1 MLYLILLLPLALA
14 ALSLIRNDRART
26 VILATGQVLLLALL
40 IGACTLGDMA
50 TPVWHMTADLTFS
63 LRLDGLG
70 RFFCLLTAVCWLL
83 TIPYASVYMTHEGH
97 HPRFYAFLMLTEAAV
112 LGAALAADLVT
123 LYLFYELTTLLS
135 FPLVLHTQ
143 RPKALLG
150 AVKYLYYS
158 VCGGFIALFGV
169 VLLAQQ
175 SSLTFVRG
183 GYFQTLSPTL
193 LAASFLMLLGFGA
206 KAGLYPLHNW
216 LPSAHPVAPAPA
228 HALLSGI
235 IAKVGAIAAIRVI
248 YFTVGAEA
256 LRGTWVQTVCIVLTL
271 VTIFMGSFM
280 GCTENG
286 LKKRLAYSSI
296 SQISYVLL
304 GVFLMTPVGLLGGL
318 LQLLFHALAK
328 IGVFQSAGSIIFLT
342 ETETIDGFPGLG
354 RRIPVTMGCFA
365 ALALSL
371 VGIPPFGGFFSKWYL
386 ALGALD
392 GMSAPLC
399 YIIPAVLL
407 ISALLT
413 AAYLFPPLCRAF
425 FPGQDFPARSR
436 VREPPRHRHY
446 HLFRDGSGDSGGH
459 RIHPGAL
466 CGVSADPGISE
477 IQSPPLPEGPVTNR
491 KSAGKGF
498 TSSQQRFPL
507 RNRRDCGR
515 RTAEEQTHFFRI
527 ALSRDLSAPASI
539 Q

>member
-26 VILATGQVLLLALL
+26 VILAAGQVLLLALL

-286 LKKRLAYSSI
+286 LLQHFPDLLCAAGRIPHDSGGSAGGAFAAAVPRPGQDRRVPVRRLHHFPDGNGNHRRLPGS
-296 SQISYVLL
+296 
-304 GVFLMTPVGLLGGL
+304 GPPDPRHHGLLCRPGSVPGGHPPLRRLLQQMVSGSGSPGRHVRPPVLYHSGGAADLGAFDGGL
-318 LQLLFHALAK
+318 SVSAAVPRLLSGA
-328 IGVFQSAGSIIFLT
+328 
-342 ETETIDGFPGLG
+342 GFPGPEPG
-354 RRIPVTMGCFA
+354 PGAAAAGAVSGTVRRSQPDPG
-365 ALALSL
+365 
-371 VGIPPFGGFFSKWYL
+371 
-386 ALGALD
+386 
-392 GMSAPLC
+392 
-399 YIIPAVLL
+399 PAV
-407 ISALLT
+407 
-413 AAYLFPPLCRAF
+413 
-425 FPGQDFPARSR
+425 
-436 VREPPRHRHY
+436 RHHCP
-446 HLFRDGSGDSGGH
+446 RDGAHH
-459 RIHPGAL
+459 RVHS
-466 CGVSADPGISE
+466 V
-477 IQSPPLPEGPVTNR
+477 
-491 KSAGKGF
+491 
-498 TSSQQRFPL
+498 
-507 RNRRDCGR
+507 RRC
-515 RTAEEQTHFFRI
+515 AI
-527 ALSRDLSAPASI
+527 
-539 Q
+539 

>member
-1 MLYLILLLPLALA
+1 MLYLILLLPLAMA

-26 VILATGQVLLLALL
+26 VILAVGQALLLALL
-40 IGACTLGDMA
+40 IGACTLGDTA
-50 TPVWHMTADLTFS
+50 TPVWRMTADLTFS

-83 TIPYASVYMTHEGH
+83 TIPYAAVYMTHEGH
-97 HPRFYAFLMLTEAAV
+97 HPRFYVFLMLTEAAV

-175 SSLTFVRG
+175 SSLAFVRG

-304 GVFLMTPVGLLGGL
+304 GVFLMTPVGLLGG
-318 LQLLFHALAK
+318 FCSCCSTPWPR
-328 IGVFQSAGSIIFLT
+328 SACS
-342 ETETIDGFPGLG
+342 
-354 RRIPVTMGCFA
+354 
-365 ALALSL
+365 
-371 VGIPPFGGFFSKWYL
+371 
-386 ALGALD
+386 
-392 GMSAPLC
+392 
-399 YIIPAVLL
+399 
-407 ISALLT
+407 
-413 AAYLFPPLCRAF
+413 
-425 FPGQDFPARSR
+425 
-436 VREPPRHRHY
+436 
-446 HLFRDGSGDSGGH
+446 
-459 RIHPGAL
+459 
-466 CGVSADPGISE
+466 
-477 IQSPPLPEGPVTNR
+477 SPP
-491 KSAGKGF
+491 
-498 TSSQQRFPL
+498 
-507 RNRRDCGR
+507 
-515 RTAEEQTHFFRI
+515 
-527 ALSRDLSAPASI
+527 APSFS
-539 Q
+539 

>member
-1 MLYLILLLPLALA
+1 MLYLILLLPLSLA

-26 VILATGQVLLLALL
+26 VILAVGQVLLLALL

-97 HPRFYAFLMLTEAAV
+97 HPRFYVFLMLTEAAV

-304 GVFLMTPVGLLGGL
+304 GLFILSPDGFTGSM
-318 LQLLFHALAK
+318 LQLFFHAAAK
-328 IGVFQSAGSIIFLT
+328 IAIFQCAGSIILLAHKT
-342 ETETIDGFPGLG
+342 RVDELRGLG
-354 RRIPVTMGCFA
+354 RRMPVTFICFA
-365 ALALSL
+365 LVSLSL
-371 VGIPPFGGFFSKWYL
+371 VGIPPFGGFHSKWYL
-386 ALGALD
+386 ATAALEALPGAL
-392 GMSAPLC
+392 GYLVP
-399 YIIPAVLL
+399 VTL
-407 ISALLT
+407 ILSALFT
-413 AAYLFPPLCRAF
+413 AGYLFPPVISAF
-425 FPGQDFPARSR
+425 FPGHDTTGLDLSPI
-436 VREPPRHRHY
+436 REPLGITVPLVIFAAICGLMG
-446 HLFRDGSGDSGGH
+446 LFPNGVLSVMES
-459 RIHPGAL
+459 IAGA
-466 CGVSADPGISE
+466 VA
-477 IQSPPLPEGPVTNR
+477 
-491 KSAGKGF
+491 
-498 TSSQQRFPL
+498 
-507 RNRRDCGR
+507 
-515 RTAEEQTHFFRI
+515 
-527 ALSRDLSAPASI
+527 
-539 Q
+539 

>member
-26 VILATGQVLLLALL
+26 VILAAGQVLLLALL

-97 HPRFYAFLMLTEAAV
+97 HPRFYVFLMLTEAAV

-286 LKKRLAYSSI
+286 LKKRLAYSTV
-296 SQISYVLL
+296 SQVSYVIF
-304 GVFLMTPVGLLGGL
+304 GLM
-318 LQLLFHALAK
+318 LFHPLALEGAIYQAVFHAIAK
-328 IGVFQSAGSIIFLT
+328 NALFMATGAIIYQTHLTQVSQLRGIGGPYSI
-342 ETETIDGFPGLG
+342 
-354 RRIPVTMGCFA
+354 TMWCFT
-365 ALALSL
+365 LASLSL
-371 VGIPPFGGFFSKWYL
+371 VGIPPTGGFVSKWFL
-386 ALGALD
+386 AEGALAAET
-392 GMSAPLC
+392 GPMAFWG
-399 YIIPAVLL
+399 IGVLMV
-407 ISALLT
+407 SALLT
-413 AAYLFPPLCRAF
+413 AGYLLPIVVRAF
-425 FPGQDFPARSR
+425 FPGKDFDQQSV
-436 VREPPRHRHY
+436 VRQQNTW
-446 HLFRDGSGDSGGH
+446 LMWITLCLLTAAVVLLGMF
-459 RIHPGAL
+459 PGVL
-466 CGVSADPGISE
+466 DPLMEGIV
-477 IQSPPLPEGPVTNR
+477 GPMFQ
-491 KSAGKGF
+491 G
-498 TSSQQRFPL
+498 
-507 RNRRDCGR
+507 
-515 RTAEEQTHFFRI
+515 
-527 ALSRDLSAPASI
+527 
-539 Q
+539 

>member
-26 VILATGQVLLLALL
+26 VILAAGQVLLLALL

-63 LRLDGLG
+63 LRLDGMG

-280 GCTENG
+280 GCTDNG

-328 IGVFQSAGSIIFLT
+328 IGVFQSAGSILLGQPQIQRRRLHHFPDGNGNHRRLPGSGPP
-342 ETETIDGFPGLG
+342 DPRHHGLLCRPGSVPGGHPPLRRLLQQMVSGSGSPGRHVRPPVLYHSGGAADLGAFDGGLSVSAAVPRLLSGAGFPGPEPG
-354 RRIPVTMGCFA
+354 PGAAAAGAVPGTVRRSQP
-365 ALALSL
+365 
-371 VGIPPFGGFFSKWYL
+371 
-386 ALGALD
+386 D
-392 GMSAPLC
+392 
-399 YIIPAVLL
+399 
-407 ISALLT
+407 
-413 AAYLFPPLCRAF
+413 
-425 FPGQDFPARSR
+425 PGPS
-436 VREPPRHRHY
+436 VRHHCP
-446 HLFRDGSGDSGGH
+446 RDGAHH
-459 RIHPGAL
+459 RVHS
-466 CGVSADPGISE
+466 V
-477 IQSPPLPEGPVTNR
+477 
-491 KSAGKGF
+491 
-498 TSSQQRFPL
+498 
-507 RNRRDCGR
+507 RRC
-515 RTAEEQTHFFRI
+515 AI
-527 ALSRDLSAPASI
+527 
-539 Q
+539 

>member
-1 MLYLILLLPLALA
+1 MELGLAN
-14 ALSLIRNDRART
+14 IREFRSKKLQQNFGFIFEHLDT
-26 VILATGQVLLLALL
+26 SSVTGQPYL
-40 IGACTLGDMA
+40 
-50 TPVWHMTADLTFS
+50 PVMISET
-63 LRLDGLG
+63 
-70 RFFCLLTAVCWLL
+70 
-83 TIPYASVYMTHEGH
+83 
-97 HPRFYAFLMLTEAAV
+97 
-112 LGAALAADLVT
+112 AADYYHSRTPSVAREVIRASQISGIEDNSVLAQFTGHLHADVN
-123 LYLFYELTTLLS
+123 LYEN
-135 FPLVLHTQ
+135 
-143 RPKALLG
+143 
-150 AVKYLYYS
+150 
-158 VCGGFIALFGV
+158 FIALFGV

-175 SSLTFVRG
+175 SSLAFVRG

-342 ETETIDGFPGLG
+342 GTETIGGFPGLG

-425 FPGQDFPARSR
+425 FPGQDFPAQSR
-436 VREPPRHRHY
+436 VREPLLLVLSLA
-446 HLFRDGSGDSGGH
+446 LFAAASLILGLLSGITVPVMEHITGS
-459 RIHPGAL
+459 IL
-466 CGVSADPGISE
+466 
-477 IQSPPLPEGPVTNR
+477 
-491 KSAGKGF
+491 
-498 TSSQQRFPL
+498 
-507 RNRRDCGR
+507 
-515 RTAEEQTHFFRI
+515 
-527 ALSRDLSAPASI
+527 
-539 Q
+539 

>member
-26 VILATGQVLLLALL
+26 VILSVGQALLLALL
-40 IGACTLGDMA
+40 IAACTLGDTA

-83 TIPYASVYMTHEGH
+83 TIPYAAVYMTHEGH
-97 HPRFYAFLMLTEAAV
+97 HPRFYVFLMLTEAAV

-175 SSLTFVRG
+175 SSLAFVRG

-256 LRGTWVQTVCIVLTL
+256 LRGTWVQTVCIALTL

-328 IGVFQSAGSIIFLT
+328 IGVFQSAGSII
-342 ETETIDGFPGLG
+342 
-354 RRIPVTMGCFA
+354 
-365 ALALSL
+365 S
-371 VGIPPFGGFFSKWYL
+371 
-386 ALGALD
+386 
-392 GMSAPLC
+392 
-399 YIIPAVLL
+399 
-407 ISALLT
+407 
-413 AAYLFPPLCRAF
+413 
-425 FPGQDFPARSR
+425 
-436 VREPPRHRHY
+436 
-446 HLFRDGSGDSGGH
+446 
-459 RIHPGAL
+459 
-466 CGVSADPGISE
+466 
-477 IQSPPLPEGPVTNR
+477 
-491 KSAGKGF
+491 
-498 TSSQQRFPL
+498 
-507 RNRRDCGR
+507 
-515 RTAEEQTHFFRI
+515 
-527 ALSRDLSAPASI
+527 
-539 Q
+539 

>member
-26 VILATGQVLLLALL
+26 VILAAGQALLLALL
-40 IGACTLGDMA
+40 IDACTLGDMA

-83 TIPYASVYMTHEGH
+83 TIPYAAVYMTHEGH

-328 IGVFQSAGSIIFLT
+328 IGVFQSAGSIIFL
-342 ETETIDGFPGLG
+342 
-354 RRIPVTMGCFA
+354 
-365 ALALSL
+365 ALSL

-436 VREPPRHRHY
+436 VREPLLLVLSLA
-446 HLFRDGSGDSGGH
+446 LFAAASLILGLLSGITVPVMEHITGS
-459 RIHPGAL
+459 IL
-466 CGVSADPGISE
+466 
-477 IQSPPLPEGPVTNR
+477 
-491 KSAGKGF
+491 
-498 TSSQQRFPL
+498 
-507 RNRRDCGR
+507 
-515 RTAEEQTHFFRI
+515 
-527 ALSRDLSAPASI
+527 
-539 Q
+539 

>member
-26 VILATGQVLLLALL
+26 VILAVGQALLLAVL
-40 IGACTLGDMA
+40 IAACTLGDTA

-83 TIPYASVYMTHEGH
+83 TIPYAAVYMTHEGH

-175 SSLTFVRG
+175 SSLAFVRG

-271 VTIFMGSFM
+271 VTIFMG
-280 GCTENG
+280 
-286 LKKRLAYSSI
+286 
-296 SQISYVLL
+296 
-304 GVFLMTPVGLLGGL
+304 
-318 LQLLFHALAK
+318 
-328 IGVFQSAGSIIFLT
+328 
-342 ETETIDGFPGLG
+342 
-354 RRIPVTMGCFA
+354 
-365 ALALSL
+365 
-371 VGIPPFGGFFSKWYL
+371 
-386 ALGALD
+386 
-392 GMSAPLC
+392 
-399 YIIPAVLL
+399 
-407 ISALLT
+407 
-413 AAYLFPPLCRAF
+413 
-425 FPGQDFPARSR
+425 
-436 VREPPRHRHY
+436 
-446 HLFRDGSGDSGGH
+446 
-459 RIHPGAL
+459 
-466 CGVSADPGISE
+466 
-477 IQSPPLPEGPVTNR
+477 
-491 KSAGKGF
+491 
-498 TSSQQRFPL
+498 
-507 RNRRDCGR
+507 
-515 RTAEEQTHFFRI
+515 
-527 ALSRDLSAPASI
+527 
-539 Q
+539 

>member
-14 ALSLIRNDRART
+14 VLSLIRNDRART
-26 VILATGQVLLLALL
+26 VILAAGQALLLALL

-97 HPRFYAFLMLTEAAV
+97 HPRFYVFLMLTEAAV

-304 GVFLMTPVGLLGGL
+304 GVFLMTPV
-318 LQLLFHALAK
+318 
-328 IGVFQSAGSIIFLT
+328 
-342 ETETIDGFPGLG
+342 
-354 RRIPVTMGCFA
+354 
-365 ALALSL
+365 
-371 VGIPPFGGFFSKWYL
+371 
-386 ALGALD
+386 ALD

-436 VREPPRHRHY
+436 VREPLLLVLSLA
-446 HLFRDGSGDSGGH
+446 LFAAASLILGLLSGITVPVMEHITGS
-459 RIHPGAL
+459 IL
-466 CGVSADPGISE
+466 
-477 IQSPPLPEGPVTNR
+477 
-491 KSAGKGF
+491 
-498 TSSQQRFPL
+498 
-507 RNRRDCGR
+507 
-515 RTAEEQTHFFRI
+515 
-527 ALSRDLSAPASI
+527 
-539 Q
+539 

>member
-1 MLYLILLLPLALA
+1 MSIDFSQEETQQPLLSTAHLGEDEGE
-14 ALSLIRNDRART
+14 LSLRPRKLTEYI
-26 VILATGQVLLLALL
+26 GQEKAKENLSIFIDAAKLRGEPLDHVLLH
-40 IGACTLGDMA
+40 G
-50 TPVWHMTADLTFS
+50 PP
-63 LRLDGLG
+63 GLG
-70 RFFCLLTAVCWLL
+70 K
-83 TIPYASVYMTHEGH
+83 
-97 HPRFYAFLMLTEAAV
+97 
-112 LGAALAADLVT
+112 
-123 LYLFYELTTLLS
+123 TT
-135 FPLVLHTQ
+135 
-143 RPKALLG
+143 
-150 AVKYLYYS
+150 
-158 VCGGFIALFGV
+158 
-169 VLLAQQ
+169 
-175 SSLTFVRG
+175 
-183 GYFQTLSPTL
+183 
-193 LAASFLMLLGFGA
+193 
-206 KAGLYPLHNW
+206 
-216 LPSAHPVAPAPA
+216 
-228 HALLSGI
+228 LSGI

-436 VREPPRHRHY
+436 VREPLLLVLSLA
-446 HLFRDGSGDSGGH
+446 LFAAASLILGLLSGITVPVMEHITGS
-459 RIHPGAL
+459 IL
-466 CGVSADPGISE
+466 
-477 IQSPPLPEGPVTNR
+477 
-491 KSAGKGF
+491 
-498 TSSQQRFPL
+498 
-507 RNRRDCGR
+507 
-515 RTAEEQTHFFRI
+515 
-527 ALSRDLSAPASI
+527 
-539 Q
+539 

>member
-26 VILATGQVLLLALL
+26 VILAAGQVLLLALL
-40 IGACTLGDMA
+40 IGTCTMGDTA

-63 LRLDGLG
+63 LRLDDLG

-97 HPRFYAFLMLTEAAV
+97 HPRFYVFLMLTEAAV

-371 VGIPPFGGFFSKWYL
+371 VGIPPLRRLLQQMVSGSGSPGRHVRPPVLYHSGG
-386 ALGALD
+386 AADLGAFD
-392 GMSAPLC
+392 GGLSVSAAVPRLLSGAGFPGPEPGPGAAAAGAVPGTVC
-399 YIIPAVLL
+399 RSQPDPGPAV
-407 ISALLT
+407 
-413 AAYLFPPLCRAF
+413 
-425 FPGQDFPARSR
+425 
-436 VREPPRHRHY
+436 RHHCP
-446 HLFRDGSGDSGGH
+446 RDGAHH
-459 RIHPGAL
+459 RVHS
-466 CGVSADPGISE
+466 V
-477 IQSPPLPEGPVTNR
+477 
-491 KSAGKGF
+491 
-498 TSSQQRFPL
+498 
-507 RNRRDCGR
+507 RRC
-515 RTAEEQTHFFRI
+515 AI
-527 ALSRDLSAPASI
+527 
-539 Q
+539 